1 MLSRKALRTVCAAA
15 PARAVAFRA
24 APSRSFAAAASASA
38 NEGRPPVAVFG
49 VDGTYASALV
59 CLPRRRIFSSYSGAG
74 ASMRSPACFFGRG
87 GGEGLS
93 ELMDEEPA
101 PDRDKEAPVAELS
114 WRMET
119 SKRRNKMTAR
129 GSALT
134 YGPS

>member
-1 MLSRKALRTVCAAA
+1 
-15 PARAVAFRA
+15 
-24 APSRSFAAAASASA
+24 
-38 NEGRPPVAVFG
+38 
-49 VDGTYASALV
+49 
-59 CLPRRRIFSSYSGAG
+59 
-74 ASMRSPACFFGRG
+74 MRSPACFFGRG